1 MKGDLYKVHHMVQY
15 LTIFFSPPNFF
26 MPRQMNILIF
36 GAPPSYV
43 VFGFV
48 GSLLSFLCVFCPLL
62 DICILFFLVV
72 VNSFLYGCIVFPQ
85 LQTRVSFLC
94 VSPIG
99 SALTG

>member
-48 GSLLSFLCVFCPLL
+48 GSLLSFLCVFCPL
-62 DICILFFLVV
+62 ISSFVVVV
-72 VNSFLYGCIVFPQ
+72 VNSFLYDCVVFTQ

-94 VSPIG
+94 VSQIG